1 MTMPQSTP
9 PKTLKT
15 ETIMDN
21 QILTLLTEIRDSLA
35 QLVGTAEERRRNA
48 PKVITKAKAAELA
61 GVCGTTIKNWSREY
75 SGFRVGR
82 NKYSVEMLG
91 RILTLKGR
99 EDVRA

>member
-1 MTMPQSTP
+1 
-9 PKTLKT
+9 
-15 ETIMDN
+15 MDN
-21 QILTLLTEIRDSLA
+21 IVQLLTEIRDSLA
-35 QLVGTAEERRRNA
+35 QLVGTAEERKRNA

-82 NKYSVEMLG
+82 NKYSVEMLS

-99 EDVRA
+99 DDVRA

>member
-1 MTMPQSTP
+1 
-9 PKTLKT
+9 
-15 ETIMDN
+15 MDN

-91 RILTLKGR
+91 RILALKGR